1 MEVGYA
7 VFQPE
12 TGLLENMAIYYLNN
26 EMLFC
31 KQNFP

>member
-26 EMLFC
+26 KMFFS
-31 KQNFP
+31 KQNLP